1 MIQEKRG
8 MFKLW
13 NMILI
18 ILTFSLM
25 ILGTFVTRTGVI
37 SSVHSFARSSLGAPF
52 LTFVALTLVGS
63 SALLVWRWNYL
74 KSENRLE
81 SPWSRESAFVL
92 NNFLFLTIT
101 FTVFLGTYYSMFS
114 ELIANEKLTVGPAVF
129 NRLIGP
135 QVTALVLLMGVGPL
149 LAWRKSS
156 PQALGRMTWRSG
168 LIAIGVV
175 AASFVLGVRA
185 LGALIGFG
193 VVTYAGL
200 ITLEEFYRGVRA
212 RMKLS
217 DESVF
222 AAFGRLLAR
231 NRRRYGGYIVHVG
244 VILMGLGVI
253 GTTLFQQETQRALRA
268 GESLTIGGY
277 TLTYQ
282 GSELYAPETEP
293 DKTIFLGRVA
303 VSTGGGAPELMQPYR
318 EIFQQ
323 GGGLLPPALRST
335 LTEDLYILFLGEEGG
350 FGTLKVF
357 VNPLVN
363 WLWIGSVVL
372 IVGTLLAMWPSP
384 VASAVTAPARTKTIA
399 VGEAGR

>member
-1 MIQEKRG
+1 
-8 MFKLW
+8 MFKVW

-18 ILTFSLM
+18 SLTFALM
-25 ILGTFVTRTGVI
+25 VLGTFVTRTGVI
-37 SSVHSFARSSLGAPF
+37 SSVHSFARSALGAPF
-52 LTFVALTLVGS
+52 LGFVALTLVGS
-63 SALLVWRWNYL
+63 AGLLIQRWSFL
-74 KSENRLE
+74 RSDNRLE

-114 ELIANEKLTVGPAVF
+114 ELLVGEKLTIGPAVF

-168 LIAIGVV
+168 LMALVLVV
-175 AASFVLGVRA
+175 VLFALGVRW
-185 LGALIGFG
+185 LGALAGFG
-193 VVTYAGL
+193 VIAYAGL
-200 ITLEEFYRGVRA
+200 VTLEEFYRGVRA
-212 RMKLS
+212 RRQLGG
-217 DESVF
+217 ESPLV
-222 AAFGRLLAR
+222 ALGRLLAR
-231 NRRRYGGYIVHVG
+231 NRRRYGGYVVHLG

-253 GTTLFQQETQRALRA
+253 GTTMYQQETQQALRA
-268 GESLTIGGY
+268 GESLTLGGY

-282 GSELYAPETEP
+282 GAQVYVPPGEP

-303 VSTGGGAPELMQPYR
+303 VSVNGGAPEVMQPYR
-318 EIFQQ
+318 EVFEQ

-335 LTEDLYILFLGEEGG
+335 LVEDLYILFLGEESG

-363 WLWIGSVVL
+363 WLWIGGIVL
-372 IVGTLLAMWPSP
+372 IVGTLLAMWPG
-384 VASAVTAPARTKTIA
+384 AATAAVKVPARPERLVI
-399 VGEAGR
+399 GEAGR